1 MPNTKS
7 AIKRARQADKHA
19 EHNKAQRSR
28 LKTSIKRTMTATDAE
43 TAEASF
49 RETSALLDRFANRNL
64 VHRNKAARKKSQL
77 AKHVASL
84 RGEG

>member
-7 AIKRARQADKHA
+7 AIKRARQSEKHA
-19 EHNKAQRSR
+19 EHNKAQRSK
-28 LKTSIKRTMTATDAE
+28 LKTAIKRTMTATDADS
-43 TAEASF
+43 AEQAF
-49 RETSALLDRFANRNL
+49 RETTALLDRYAGRNL

-84 RGEG
+84 RAQA

>member
-7 AIKRARQADKHA
+7 AIKRARQAEKRT

-28 LKTSIKRTMTATDAE
+28 LKTAIKRTMTATDAE

-49 RETSALLDRFANRNL
+49 RETSALLDRYATRNL
-64 VHRNKAARKKSQL
+64 VHKNKAARKKSQL
-77 AKHVASL
+77 AKHVATL